1 MQEVGH
7 NHVVAHV
14 EVGDLDVEVPG
25 VVDHLLVGKRLD
37 SHEEQ
42 VALEVDL
49 HVLGDLH
56 VLVVD
61 LLDLKQVSN
70 KSSLNYTIPV
80 TCSEANSATI
90 YKSPAL

>member
-1 MQEVGH
+1 MGEGLQDGVLVVVLHTVAEMQEEGH

-14 EVGDLDVEVPG
+14 EVVALDVEDPG
-25 VVDHLLVGKRLD
+25 VVGHLLVGKMLD

-42 VALEVDL
+42 VVLEVDL

-61 LLDLKQVSN
+61 LLDLPSVQVVG
-70 KSSLNYTIPV
+70 L
-80 TCSEANSATI
+80 
-90 YKSPAL
+90 

>member
-1 MQEVGH
+1 M
-7 NHVVAHV
+7 VAHV
-14 EVGDLDVEVPG
+14 EVGDLDVGDPG

-61 LLDLKQVSN
+61 LLDLKQGVTQ
-70 KSSLNYTIPV
+70 KQIKLKLQYT
-80 TCSEANSATI
+80 SH
-90 YKSPAL
+90 LQ

>member
-7 NHVVAHV
+7 NHVVAHE
-14 EVGDLDVEVPG
+14 EVVDLDVEDPG
-25 VVDHLLVGKRLD
+25 VAGHLLAGKRLD

-61 LLDLKQVSN
+61 LLDLKRDVKQKQIKLQLHCTSHLQRG
-70 KSSLNYTIPV
+70 KF
-80 TCSEANSATI
+80 C
-90 YKSPAL
+90 